1 MKNIKLLL
9 AACAALLV
17 FGACGNG
24 QQQTVK
30 EDNKETTV
38 TTSPDLTYCDL
49 QGPVKSCDYYEFDRS
64 GRLVTVNG
72 MDPFSIEGPSRE
84 FDTVTF
90 DVTDICKWSRNN
102 QGQISSIECYEMLEE
117 FTWSGGRVV
126 ESIAYFEGQKTL
138 TVNEYDNEGRL
149 VKQSL
154 YNGMEDENVESKDES
169 MLFGVNEYNYLE
181 FDNHGNWIRR
191 NVKWSDAV
199 VEYVDE
205 QEETRKIEY
214 YE

>member
-9 AACAALLV
+9 AVCAVLLV

-30 EDNKETTV
+30 EDNKEATV

-49 QGPVKSCDYYEFDRS
+49 KGPVKRCDYYEFDRL
-64 GRLVTVNG
+64 GRLVSVNG
-72 MDPFSIEGPSRE
+72 IDPFALEEPSRE

-90 DVTDICKWSRNN
+90 DVTDICKWNRND
-102 QGQISSIECYEMLEE
+102 QGQISSIDCYEMLEE

-149 VKQSL
+149 VKQTL
-154 YNGMEDENVESKDES
+154 YNGMEDEDVESKGES